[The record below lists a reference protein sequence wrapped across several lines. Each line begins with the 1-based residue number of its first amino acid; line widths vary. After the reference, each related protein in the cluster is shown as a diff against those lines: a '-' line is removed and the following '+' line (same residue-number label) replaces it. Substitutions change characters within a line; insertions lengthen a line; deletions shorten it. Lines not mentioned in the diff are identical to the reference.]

1 MILGATLN
9 YSAMVRCEFER
20 GESPIPIEP
29 GGAPMGWSPFKDF
42 YKVGQTLD
50 ILSLLCQDPL
60 YKFEPV
66 EIGARSLHI
75 ARHQVFHAP

>member
-9 YSAMVRCEFER
+9 YSAMVRCEFQR

-42 YKVGQTLD
+42 YKVGQIKES
-50 ILSLLCQDPL
+50 ILLQ
-60 YKFEPV
+60 
-66 EIGARSLHI
+66 
-75 ARHQVFHAP
+75 